1 MQVENAI
8 AFAVDQEPA
17 GLELRINF
25 GVFAGRDATS
35 AELEE
40 LGKLLVSEA
49 GEISIVGEERHE
61 MSEEAEVVPSGASLG
76 REQRANDRAGRK
88 FCERLV
94 TGGDLG
100 ARQCISEHA
109 ELSVPPQYASVGRL
123 CDHVV
128 EGAGEF
134 LRCSV
139 TTSGGNLQHG

>member
-61 MSEEAEVVPSGASLG
+61 LSEDAEVVLRQVRVSVAPDNVPS
-76 REQRANDRAGRK
+76 DRAERRK
-88 FCERLV
+88 FCETPRHA
-94 TGGDLG
+94 GGDLG
-100 ARQCISEHA
+100 APVHQRAPRRADRHLA
-109 ELSVPPQYASVGRL
+109 
-123 CDHVV
+123 
-128 EGAGEF
+128 GA
-134 LRCSV
+134 
-139 TTSGGNLQHG
+139 TSRTARV